1 MSRLAGADAACGGVV
16 SGRLEEPALER
27 WGRAIGEI
35 AARDRVFVALYG
47 PLGAGKTT
55 LVRAACAGAG
65 VRGVVT
71 SPTFTLVQEYG
82 VDRQVYHADLYR
94 IERERELV
102 ELGWDDLTS
111 GEAAVFVEWADRA
124 GGELPPDRWDIRLSI
139 APGGDARDVEARPAG
154 AAPPIP
160 EPGAERSGDPDA
172 RGPS

>member
-1 MSRLAGADAACGGVV
+1 MSPATGAGAARGEVLSA
-16 SGRLEEPALER
+16 RLEEPALER
-27 WGRAIGEI
+27 WGRTLGEV
-35 AARDRVFVALYG
+35 AARERVFVALYG

-55 LVRAACAGAG
+55 LVRAACAGGG

-82 VDRQVYHADLYR
+82 AERPVYHADLYR

-124 GGELPPDRWDIRLSI
+124 GSALPDDRWDIRLSI
-139 APGGDARDVEARPAG
+139 APGGAARDVEARREG

-160 EPGAERSGDPDA
+160 DPGAATGVGPGA
-172 RGPS
+172 RGPT